1 MVDIYTEMGEE
12 EGCGTTIAS
21 LLEEILSRPL
31 HPARH
36 SNLICVQCCEIVQ
49 IIEKLDAQV
58 RLIQIIEKLD
68 AQVRLIRVF

>member
-1 MVDIYTEMGEE
+1 MVDIYTEMGED

-21 LLEEILSRPL
+21 LLEDILSRPL

-58 RLIQIIEKLD
+58 RLMTTILMIL
-68 AQVRLIRVF
+68 